1 MDEMI
6 LRDLLKEK
14 TLRDLVV
21 INEKADLDRVVSTV
35 ESTETPDVVAYVPPH
50 TLLLTTAMAYQNCQG
65 ELCKLI
71 VSLNQLPCA
80 GMAIKIGR
88 FIGELEPQVV
98 QVADELGFPL
108 LQIPMYQ
115 TLGEVYH
122 HMLAYIWDNENE
134 DLLYALNIQKRFY
147 NLVLQNAS
155 LNKLLSNLGM
165 ALKQPIF
172 IFDLFGS
179 LRGSSNATKQEERMA
194 ENSFSMMVGELLAQD
209 ETAAGEENKGV
220 RDYSIYPI
228 RAASYNTHYL
238 MILET
243 EKRMNTVSSFVLE
256 QVLLIFGMYFY
267 KDFYLCYNEIQQR
280 ESFWCRLTEQ
290 KKKDAGESQNL
301 LLEGKEL
308 GIKKCSYYQVIIG
321 RLSQMEGRRFHT
333 PKFMKKEEQYIL
345 IYEWLKEQLE
355 GVYHR
360 EVLVFP
366 DTTSW
371 SYIFLVQERRHMAE
385 ENMRQLHQYLWQ
397 VMGLQLEFSCGNE
410 VYELETLS
418 NSYWKAKASFHNGEL
433 KNGVDYIHH
442 YKPQNILEL
451 LKSLSDNQIQDVCVK
466 ILKSLAYPQ
475 DEMSL
480 ELRKT
485 LKTYLDCHCSIIET
499 ANLLFVH
506 RNTIRYRIKR
516 CEEILENDLRDPD
529 YCFQVQLCLVFT
541 DKC

>member
-333 PKFMKKEEQYIL
+333 PKFM
-345 IYEWLKEQLE
+345 
-355 GVYHR
+355 
-360 EVLVFP
+360 
-366 DTTSW
+366 
-371 SYIFLVQERRHMAE
+371 
-385 ENMRQLHQYLWQ
+385 N
-397 VMGLQLEFSCGNE
+397 
-410 VYELETLS
+410 ELETLS

-451 LKSLSDNQIQDVCVK
+451 LKSLSDNQIQDVCVQ